1 MCFLNWFLLS
11 NLGGNCIG
19 CLTTEGYLKIY
30 SFPTLR
36 LLLDI
41 ECGLSLADYRLVGLV
56 DMKNIGKNL
65 FKANHKG
72 IRQVYLVISKLISK
86 DMGTT
91 SMMHRS
97 DAFVVNFDN
106 VNVFLVSVLLA
117 LKKLFC
123 TRLQCLRTSWFYVNY
138 SGKISQNSQENACVG
153 VSF

>member
-1 MCFLNWFLLS
+1 M
-11 NLGGNCIG
+11 G

-106 VNVFLVSVLLA
+106 VNPLSVSVFLA

-123 TRLQCLRTSWFYVNY
+123 TRLQCLRTS
-138 SGKISQNSQENACVG
+138 
-153 VSF
+153 

>member
-65 FKANHKG
+65 FKVNHKG
-72 IRQVYLVISKLISK
+72 IRQVKTWALRRW
-86 DMGTT
+86 
-91 SMMHRS
+91 HRS

-106 VNVFLVSVLLA
+106 VNPLSVSVFLA

-123 TRLQCLRTSWFYVNY
+123 SRLQCLHTSWFYVNY